1 MSANKWVYVRETL
14 KEILN
19 SNSFNCF
26 VDLEWHFGCALTCL
40 HFHRG
45 KRDLNDLQHHGSR
58 CFVPRSLSGTGTL
71 LRRSPLLI
79 NRCNRASVFL
89 KHNSVIVFNAWL
101 SFWRT
106 HAVFTNVHTSPS
118 SSKHSQPIPVYDQL
132 SYSNLSFPQTSS
144 IFLHKNQVSEN
155 KVSQKNV
162 TYIFMDLWK
171 TGAEVENR
179 CQISTYITSD
189 FHWFGAGWTLGKITV
204 K

>member
-1 MSANKWVYVRETL
+1 MSGNKWVYVRETL

-26 VDLEWHFGCALTCL
+26 VDLEGHFGCALTCL

-45 KRDLNDLQHHGSR
+45 KSDLNDLQHHGSP

-71 LRRSPLLI
+71 LRRSPLVI
-79 NRCNRASVFL
+79 NRCNRANVFL
-89 KHNSVIVFNAWL
+89 QHNSAIVFNAWL
-101 SFWRT
+101 SFWHTR
-106 HAVFTNVHTSPS
+106 AVFTNVHTSPS
-118 SSKHSQPIPVYDQL
+118 SSNAVTPSL
-132 SYSNLSFPQTSS
+132 FMTNSS
-144 IFLHKNQVSEN
+144 IVIWAFHKPPRSFYTKNKFLRIKWV
-155 KVSQKNV
+155 KKKV

-179 CQISTYITSD
+179 CQIPTYITSD
-189 FHWFGAGWTLGKITV
+189 FHWLGAGWTLGKITV

>member
-1 MSANKWVYVRETL
+1 MSGNKWAYVRETL
-14 KEILN
+14 KGILN

-26 VDLEWHFGCALTCL
+26 VDLEWHFGRALTCL

-45 KRDLNDLQHHGSR
+45 KSDLNDLQHHGSP

-71 LRRSPLLI
+71 LRQSPLVI
-79 NRCNRASVFL
+79 NRCNRANVFL
-89 KHNSVIVFNAWL
+89 QHNSAIVFNAWL
-101 SFWRT
+101 SFWHT
-106 HAVFTNVHTSPS
+106 CNIHKYPYFTIFSI
-118 SSKHSQPIPVYDQL
+118 PIYDQL
-132 SYSNLSFPQTSS
+132 IHSNLSFPQTSNPNTQTM
-144 IFLHKNQVSEN
+144 FLRIKWV
-155 KVSQKNV
+155 QKKKV

-189 FHWFGAGWTLGKITV
+189 FHWLGAGWTLGKITV